1 MIILVVN
8 AGSSSL
14 KYQLINMEDE
24 SVIAKG
30 NCDRI
35 GIDGHLSHKTASGV
49 KVEKDCD
56 FPTHAEAFSCLVDAL
71 TTGEGAVIS
80 SMDEISAVGHRVV
93 QGAEVFTKT
102 TLVTDEI
109 IEKIDELRELAPV
122 HNHGH
127 ALALWACRKI
137 LPNVPQV
144 VVFDTAFHQTIPQ
157 KAFMYGF
164 PYEDYEQFHVR
175 KYGFHGTSHRFVTA
189 KLAEIMGK
197 DLKDLKVVS
206 CHLGNGSSITAVQ
219 DGKSVDTTMGFTPL
233 DGVLMGTRCGA
244 VDPSAVTY
252 VAGKHGFGV
261 SEMDT
266 YMNKKSG
273 MLGISGKSSDFR
285 DITAAAEAGDKR
297 ATLAKDML
305 VYDIKKD
312 IGAYAAAMN
321 GLDAVIFTGGIGENA
336 PNCREEVCE
345 NMEYL
350 GIKIDK
356 AANDFKGE
364 LKKIST
370 PDSKVEVWV
379 IPTNEEPADRSR
391 HTGNDPEVS
400 RLSVAFNFSNT
411 GKRSLFEGFAF
422 VIPEGKSMSD
432 MSTFDNAE
440 LLQQALSARRNAY
453 APYSHFQVG
462 ACAGY
467 CGGTVLF
474 RL

>member
-273 MLGISGKSSDFR
+273 MLGISGVSSDFR
-285 DITAAAEAGDKR
+285 DLDAAVADGNAR
-297 ATLAKDML
+297 AALAKDMFNL
-305 VYDIKKD
+305 SVKKI
-312 IGAYAAAMN
+312 IGSYVAEM
-321 GLDAVIFTGGIGENA
+321 GGVDAIIFTAGVGEND
-336 PNCREEVCE
+336 RSVRWDVCE
-345 NMEYL
+345 HLEYL
-350 GIKIDK
+350 GIKIDPEK
-356 AANDFKGE
+356 NKYRGKQMD
-364 LKKIST
+364 ISI
-370 PDSKVEVWV
+370 DWARVRVLV
-379 IPTNEEPADRSR
+379 IPTNEELMIAKD
-391 HTGNDPEVS
+391 TE
-400 RLSVAFNFSNT
+400 RLV
-411 GKRSLFEGFAF
+411 
-422 VIPEGKSMSD
+422 
-432 MSTFDNAE
+432 NA
-440 LLQQALSARRNAY
+440 AK
-453 APYSHFQVG
+453 
-462 ACAGY
+462 
-467 CGGTVLF
+467 
-474 RL
+474 

>member
-56 FPTHAEAFSCLVDAL
+56 FPTHAEAFSCLVEAL

-189 KLAEIMGK
+189 KLAEVMGR

-273 MLGISGKSSDFR
+273 MLGISGVSSDFR
-285 DITAAAEAGDKR
+285 DLDAAVADGNAR
-297 ATLAKDML
+297 AALAKDMFNL
-305 VYDIKKD
+305 SVKKI
-312 IGAYAAAMN
+312 IGSYVAEM
-321 GLDAVIFTGGIGENA
+321 GGVDAIIFTAGVGEND
-336 PNCREEVCE
+336 RSVRWDVCE
-345 NMEYL
+345 HLEYL
-350 GIKIDK
+350 GIKIDPEK
-356 AANDFKGE
+356 NKYRGKQMD
-364 LKKIST
+364 ISI
-370 PDSKVEVWV
+370 DWARVRVLV
-379 IPTNEEPADRSR
+379 IPTNEELMIAKD
-391 HTGNDPEVS
+391 TE
-400 RLSVAFNFSNT
+400 RLVNEA
-411 GKRSLFEGFAF
+411 KA
-422 VIPEGKSMSD
+422 
-432 MSTFDNAE
+432 
-440 LLQQALSARRNAY
+440 Q
-453 APYSHFQVG
+453 
-462 ACAGY
+462 
-467 CGGTVLF
+467 
-474 RL
+474 